1 MSWINDTG
9 PLGDV
14 VLSSRVRLARNLSDT
29 PFPSIAD
36 KSMTDSVIHRVHR
49 SVSGQGSPIRSQ
61 YQFLAMGD
69 LAPTDREILVEKHLA
84 SPDLLENPERS
95 AILINREEICSIMV
109 NEEDYRMQCI
119 FPGYQLRKALVLK
132 TDDVLRGTAPCL

>member
-1 MSWINDTG
+1 
-9 PLGDV
+9 
-14 VLSSRVRLARNLSDT
+14 
-29 PFPSIAD
+29 
-36 KSMTDSVIHRVHR
+36 MTDSVIHRVHR

-109 NEEDYRMQCI
+109 NEEDHIRMQCI
-119 FPGYQLRKALVLK
+119 FPGYQLRKALEYLNRI
-132 TDDVLRGTAPCL
+132 DDVLEGQLPYAYDAIWYLTCCLQTWHRGGHR

>member
-109 NEEDYRMQCI
+109 NEEDHIRMQCI
-119 FPGYQLRKALVLK
+119 FPGYQLR
-132 TDDVLRGTAPCL
+132 